1 MSTRPTTREMQR
13 AWLTRD
19 ASYDGVFFLAVR
31 TTGIF
36 CRPSCPARKP
46 QPRNVEYFP
55 SPAAALHAGYRPCK
69 RCRPLETDG
78 RPPAWLRKIQRAQET
93 EPSSR
98 LRDDDLRALGI
109 DPARVRRYF
118 KQQYG
123 MTFQA
128 YDRAR
133 RMGLALNAVH
143 NGSDI
148 VMTAYDHG
156 FESSSGFRDAFE
168 RTFGGPPGKRRHAE
182 CAVAGMMESPL
193 GPILAA
199 ATPAAVCH
207 LSFADERDMQE
218 LGEDIRRL
226 SGLAVVPGTNEHLDR
241 LRAELGEYFT
251 GRRRDFTVPLETH
264 GTDFQLAV
272 WQGLRRIPY
281 GKTISY
287 AELAKRVGRPDAQRA
302 VGQANHRNPIS
313 IVIPCHRVVNAS
325 GELGGYGG
333 GLWRKRWLLDLET
346 AGQPSLLTPAESR

>member
-1 MSTRPTTREMQR
+1 MQR

-31 TTGIF
+31 TTGVF

-55 SPAAALHAGYRPCK
+55 TPAAALHAGYRPCK

-78 RPPAWLRKIQRAQET
+78 RPPGWLKKVLHIAES
-93 EPSSR
+93 EPHLR
-98 LRDDDLRALGI
+98 LRDEDLRKLGV

-118 KQQYG
+118 KQNYG

-128 YDRAR
+128 FDRAR

-168 RTFGGPPGKRRHAE
+168 RTFGGPPGKRRQAE
-182 CAVAGMMESPL
+182 CAVAGMIESPI

-199 ATPAAVCH
+199 ATPTAVCH
-207 LSFADERDMQE
+207 LSFADERDMKA
-218 LGEDIRRL
+218 LAEDMRRQSCL
-226 SGLAVVPGTNEHLDR
+226 PVVPGTNEHLDR
-241 LRAELGEYFT
+241 LRIELAEYFA
-251 GRRRDFTVPLETH
+251 GRRREFTVPLETH
-264 GTDFQLAV
+264 GTDFQMAC
-272 WQGLRRIPY
+272 WQALQRIPY
-281 GKTISY
+281 GKTVSY

-302 VGQANHRNPIS
+302 VGQANHRNPIG
-313 IVIPCHRVVNAS
+313 IVIPCHRVVNA
-325 GELGGYGG
+325 GGGLGGYGG
-333 GLWRKRWLLDLET
+333 GLWRKRWLLDLEIS
-346 AGQPSLLTPAESR
+346 GQPALIPTEN